1 MDGMDHVNRVVRKWY
16 GSCYQLSMKMP
27 TQSPDIH
34 VLDVTPQESLEV
46 NDEDDMAPVNGVV
59 HEDDDP
65 IT

>member
-1 MDGMDHVNRVVRKWY
+1 
-16 GSCYQLSMKMP
+16 MKMP

-34 VLDVTPQESLEV
+34 VLDVTPQDILEV
-46 NDEDDMAPVNGVV
+46 NDEDDMAPVNRVV